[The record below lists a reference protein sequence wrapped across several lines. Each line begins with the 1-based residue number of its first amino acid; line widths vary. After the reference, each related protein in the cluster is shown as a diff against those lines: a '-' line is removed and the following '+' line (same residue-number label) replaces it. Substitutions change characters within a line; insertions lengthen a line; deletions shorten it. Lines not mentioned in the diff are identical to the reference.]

1 MKKKKSLLLFLAAT
15 SASFV
20 QAALPVHTS
29 FAAGIEYVQEKGHTF
44 VKGRVI
50 DSEGNPLVGVT
61 VQIEGTSYGVITDAD
76 GNYILE
82 FPSMAHPKIV
92 FSCIGY
98 KSKSIEFRGV
108 KEQNMMLELDH
119 VALDDLVVIGYGSKS
134 RRNVTT
140 AISTVSQEQISKLAA
155 TTPTLDGLL
164 QGTVK
169 GVLAT
174 TANGEPGSSLK
185 LNIRGITSPYP
196 KSGKGNNN
204 QPLYVIDGVPTFMED
219 TGINPLINISPN
231 DIESIDV
238 LKDAAATAIYG
249 SRGANGVVIVKT
261 KNGKRNEK
269 TKVDF
274 GYTFSFSNPIKNY
287 KPLNISEYKNVQDEI
302 LRNTVD
308 GMNDGSSMVGMYGF
322 DYILNQYGNVSL
334 NEETGLYTYNGLN
347 ESLYG
352 KDNVNWA
359 DEVINKNAP
368 THQYNVAVRGGSNKT
383 NYSFSF
389 NGMNQEGL
397 LLNDRMERYGARL
410 SIDSEINKYITVG
423 GVLDYTYSSRKS
435 GSNDPALGYDN
446 DGWMTRP
453 DLAVR
458 DADGNFQR
466 VDKFGLYADTY
477 NDANAVAKLQRKT
490 KYENDQFSG
499 NAYIDIKPVKGLT
512 LHADANISRFIFSNS
527 YFSPKITLPEQ
538 LGMEPTSTLA
548 ESNYRNTNTSINF
561 RADYKFT
568 LTEAHRFDVMVGYSA
583 DRYWS
588 KEHDQ
593 AYSGFPNDDVLN
605 NASSATTVNKPTETY
620 SKSGLNSIY
629 GRLSYDFLS
638 RYLLDF
644 SLRSDESSKFGP
656 GNKRGTFPAV
666 SLAWRINHE
675 PFLESVRDIDD
686 LKFRLSWGKTGSTNV
701 SDFSYIQ
708 YFNGNQYGGQSGL
721 TLASTYPNKNI
732 KWEMTT
738 EYNAGVDFTLFNGR
752 LNGSFDIY
760 HRKTDG
766 ALAPAPIALEF
777 GIGTYYSNILDLT
790 NNGFE
795 FSIGG
800 DVVRTKDFTYNTML
814 SISSNRNKIT
824 KLNGSTLDMMHQDLY
839 MEGHAMGTVKGYK
852 VAGIYQSQDQISKLN
867 EQAMAK
873 GYGFYQNGAAVGDYM
888 FADTNGDGYISE
900 ADRTAIANPEPK
912 VFGGWSNTLSYK
924 NFTLSMLFQYQLGG
938 DAYYSTMHESASGAL
953 GMSILREMYGNT
965 WTPDRT
971 DAKYAKL
978 MWMPS
983 ADTNTQANDRYV
995 YSNSYFRLRNITLS
1009 YTFEPAWLE
1018 RLHVSGAS
1026 VFFTATNLFTIT
1038 DWPGLDPDMAATN
1051 AFTKTTETKDV
1062 YPMSRSFSFG
1072 LKLQF

>member
-29 FAAGIEYVQEKGHTF
+29 FAAGIENVQEKGHTF
-44 VKGRVI
+44 IKGRVI
-50 DSEGNPLVGVT
+50 DSDGNPLVGVT

-92 FSCIGY
+92 FSSIGY

-134 RRNVTT
+134 RKDVTT

-466 VDKFGLYADTY
+466 VDKFGLYTDTY

-568 LTEAHRFDVMVGYSA
+568 LTEAHRFDVMAGYSA

-666 SLAWRINHE
+666 SLAWRINQE

-721 TLASTYPNKNI
+721 TLASTYPNRDI

-752 LNGSFDIY
+752 LTGSFDIY

-873 GYGFYQNGAAVGDYM
+873 GFDFYQDGAAVGDYM

-938 DAYYSTMHESASGAL
+938 DAYYSTMQESASGAL

-983 ADTNTQANDRYV
+983 AYTNTQANDRYV

>member
-29 FAAGIEYVQEKGHTF
+29 FAAGIENVQEKGHTF
-44 VKGRVI
+44 IKGRVI
-50 DSEGNPLVGVT
+50 DSDGNPLVGVT

-92 FSCIGY
+92 FSSIGY

-134 RRNVTT
+134 RKDVTT

-308 GMNDGSSMVGMYGF
+308 GMNDGSSIVGMYGF

-466 VDKFGLYADTY
+466 VDKFGLYTDTY

-568 LTEAHRFDVMVGYSA
+568 LTEAHRFDVMAGYSA

-666 SLAWRINHE
+666 SLAWRINQE

-708 YFNGNQYGGQSGL
+708 YFNGNLYGGQSGL
-721 TLASTYPNKNI
+721 TLASTYPNKDI

-752 LNGSFDIY
+752 LTGSFDIY

-852 VAGIYQSQDQISKLN
+852 VAGIYQSQDQIRKLN

-873 GYGFYQNGAAVGDYM
+873 GFDFYQDGAAVGDYM

-938 DAYYSTMHESASGAL
+938 DAYYSTMQESASGAI

-983 ADTNTQANDRYV
+983 AYTNTQANDRYV

-1009 YTFEPAWLE
+1009 YTFEPVWLE

>member
-1 MKKKKSLLLFLAAT
+1 M
-15 SASFV
+15 
-20 QAALPVHTS
+20 
-29 FAAGIEYVQEKGHTF
+29 
-44 VKGRVI
+44 I

-61 VQIEGTSYGVITDAD
+61 VQIEDTSYGVITDAD

-92 FSCIGY
+92 FSSIGY

-302 LRNTVD
+302 LRNTID
-308 GMNDGSSMVGMYGF
+308 GMNDGSSIVGMYGF

-466 VDKFGLYADTY
+466 VDKFGLYTDTY

-568 LTEAHRFDVMVGYSA
+568 LTEAHRFDVMAGYSA

-666 SLAWRINHE
+666 SLAWRINQE

-752 LNGSFDIY
+752 LTGSFDIY

-814 SISSNRNKIT
+814 SISSNRNKIS

-867 EQAMAK
+867 EQAMDK
-873 GYGFYQNGAAVGDYM
+873 GYDFYQDGAAVGDYM
-888 FADTNGDGYISE
+888 YVDTNGDGYISE

-938 DAYYSTMHESASGAL
+938 DAYYSTMQESASGAI

-983 ADTNTQANDRYV
+983 VYTNTQANDRYV

-1038 DWPGLDPDMAATN
+1038 NWPGLDPDMSATN
-1051 AFTKTTETKDV
+1051 AFLKTTENKDV

>member
-1 MKKKKSLLLFLAAT
+1 M
-15 SASFV
+15 
-20 QAALPVHTS
+20 
-29 FAAGIEYVQEKGHTF
+29 
-44 VKGRVI
+44 I

-92 FSCIGY
+92 FSSIGY

-134 RRNVTT
+134 RKDVTT

-287 KPLNISEYKNVQDEI
+287 KPLNISEYKHVQDEI

-308 GMNDGSSMVGMYGF
+308 GMNDGSSIVGMYGF

-466 VDKFGLYADTY
+466 VDKFGLYTDTY

-538 LGMEPTSTLA
+538 FGMEPTSTLA

-568 LTEAHRFDVMVGYSA
+568 LTEAHRFDVMAGYSA

-605 NASSATTVNKPTETY
+605 NASSATTVNKPTEIY

-666 SLAWRINHE
+666 SLAWRINQE

-777 GIGTYYSNILDLT
+777 GIGTFYSNILDLT

-814 SISSNRNKIT
+814 SISSNKNKIT

-867 EQAMAK
+867 EQAMAQ

-938 DAYYSTMHESASGAL
+938 DAYYSTMQESASGAI

-983 ADTNTQANDRYV
+983 AYTNTQANDRYV

>member
-29 FAAGIEYVQEKGHTF
+29 FAAGIENVQEKGHTF

-140 AISTVSQEQISKLAA
+140 AISTVNQEQISKLAA

-568 LTEAHRFDVMVGYSA
+568 LTEAHRFDVMAGYSA

-666 SLAWRINHE
+666 SLAWRINQE

-983 ADTNTQANDRYV
+983 ADTNTQVNDRYV

>member
-20 QAALPVHTS
+20 QAAPPFQTS
-29 FAAGIEYVQEKGHTF
+29 FAAGIENVQEKGHTF

-92 FSCIGY
+92 FSSIGY

-308 GMNDGSSMVGMYGF
+308 GMNDGSSQVGMNGL

-334 NEETGLYTYNGLN
+334 NEETGLYTYNDLN

-466 VDKFGLYADTY
+466 VDKLGLYNDTY

-499 NAYIDIKPVKGLT
+499 NAYIDIKPVKELT

-538 LGMEPTSTLA
+538 FGMEPTSTLA

-568 LTEAHRFDVMVGYSA
+568 LTEAHRFDVMAGYSA

-666 SLAWRINHE
+666 SLAWRINQE

-686 LKFRLSWGKTGSTNV
+686 LKLRLSWGKTGSTNV

-721 TLASTYPNKNI
+721 TLASTYPNKDI

-752 LNGSFDIY
+752 LTGSFDIY

-777 GIGTYYSNILDLT
+777 GIGTFYSNILDLT

-814 SISSNRNKIT
+814 SISSNKNKIT

-873 GYGFYQNGAAVGDYM
+873 GYDFYQDRAAVGDYM

-938 DAYYSTMHESASGAL
+938 DAYYSTMQESASGAI

-983 ADTNTQANDRYV
+983 AYTNTQANDRYV

>member
-29 FAAGIEYVQEKGHTF
+29 FAAGIENVQEKGHTF
-44 VKGRVI
+44 IKGRVI
-50 DSEGNPLVGVT
+50 DSDGNPLVGVT

-92 FSCIGY
+92 FSSIGY

-134 RRNVTT
+134 RKDVTT

-308 GMNDGSSMVGMYGF
+308 GMNDGSSIVGMYGF

-466 VDKFGLYADTY
+466 VDKFGLYTDTY

-538 LGMEPTSTLA
+538 FGMEPTSTLA

-568 LTEAHRFDVMVGYSA
+568 LTEAHRFDVMAGYSA

-666 SLAWRINHE
+666 SLAWRINQE

-752 LNGSFDIY
+752 LTGSFDIY

-873 GYGFYQNGAAVGDYM
+873 GYGFYQDGAAVGEYM
-888 FADTNGDGYISE
+888 YVDTNGDGYISE

-938 DAYYSTMHESASGAL
+938 DAYYSTMQESASGAL

-965 WTPDRT
+965 WTPERT

-983 ADTNTQANDRYV
+983 AYTNTQANDRYV

>member
-1 MKKKKSLLLFLAAT
+1 MLFLAAT

-29 FAAGIEYVQEKGHTF
+29 FAAGIENVQEKGHTF

-92 FSCIGY
+92 FSSIGY

-302 LRNTVD
+302 LRNTID
-308 GMNDGSSMVGMYGF
+308 GMNDGSSIVGMYGF

-466 VDKFGLYADTY
+466 VDKFGLYTDTY

-568 LTEAHRFDVMVGYSA
+568 LTEAHRFDVMAGYSA

-593 AYSGFPNDDVLN
+593 AYSGFPNDDILN

-666 SLAWRINHE
+666 SLAWRINQE

-752 LNGSFDIY
+752 LTGSFDIY

-814 SISSNRNKIT
+814 SISSNRNKIS

-867 EQAMAK
+867 EQAMDK
-873 GYGFYQNGAAVGDYM
+873 GYDFYQDGAAVGDYM
-888 FADTNGDGYISE
+888 YVDTNGDGYISE

-924 NFTLSMLFQYQLGG
+924 NFTLSMLFQYQFGG
-938 DAYYSTMHESASGAL
+938 DAYYSTMQESASGAI

-983 ADTNTQANDRYV
+983 VYTNTQANDRYV

>member
-29 FAAGIEYVQEKGHTF
+29 FAAGIENVQEKGHTF

-92 FSCIGY
+92 FSSIGY

-134 RRNVTT
+134 RKDVTT

-174 TANGEPGSSLK
+174 TANGEPGSTLK

-219 TGINPLINISPN
+219 TVINPLINISPN

-308 GMNDGSSMVGMYGF
+308 GMNDGSSIVGMYGF

-334 NEETGLYTYNGLN
+334 NEETGFYTYNGLN
-347 ESLYG
+347 ENLYG

-466 VDKFGLYADTY
+466 VDKFGLYTDTY

-538 LGMEPTSTLA
+538 FGMEPTSTLA

-568 LTEAHRFDVMVGYSA
+568 LTEAHRFDVMAGYSA

-666 SLAWRINHE
+666 SLAWRINQE

-708 YFNGNQYGGQSGL
+708 YFNGNLYGGQSGL

-752 LNGSFDIY
+752 LTGSFDIY

-873 GYGFYQNGAAVGDYM
+873 GYDFYQDGAAVGDYM

-938 DAYYSTMHESASGAL
+938 DAYYSTMQESASGAL

-965 WTPDRT
+965 WTPERT

-983 ADTNTQANDRYV
+983 AYTNTQANDRYV

>member
-29 FAAGIEYVQEKGHTF
+29 FAAGIENVQEKGHTF
-44 VKGRVI
+44 IKGRVI
-50 DSEGNPLVGVT
+50 DSDGNPLVGVT

-92 FSCIGY
+92 FSSIGY

-134 RRNVTT
+134 RKNVTT

-352 KDNVNWA
+352 KDNINWA

-466 VDKFGLYADTY
+466 VDKFGLYTDTY

-568 LTEAHRFDVMVGYSA
+568 LTEAHRFDVMAGYSA

-629 GRLSYDFLS
+629 GRLSYDFIS

-666 SLAWRINHE
+666 SLAWRINQE

-708 YFNGNQYGGQSGL
+708 YFNGNLYGGQSGL
-721 TLASTYPNKNI
+721 TLASTYPNRDI

-752 LNGSFDIY
+752 LTGSFDIY

-852 VAGIYQSQDQISKLN
+852 VAGIYQSQDQINKLN
-867 EQAMAK
+867 EQAMVK
-873 GYGFYQNGAAVGDYM
+873 GFDFYQDGAAVGDYM
-888 FADTNGDGYISE
+888 FADTNGDGFISE

-938 DAYYSTMHESASGAL
+938 DAYYSTMQESASGAL

-983 ADTNTQANDRYV
+983 AYTNTQANDRYV

>member
-29 FAAGIEYVQEKGHTF
+29 FAAGIENVQEKGHTF
-44 VKGRVI
+44 IKGRVI
-50 DSEGNPLVGVT
+50 DSDGNPLVGVT
-61 VQIEGTSYGVITDAD
+61 VQIEGTSYGVITDAE

-92 FSCIGY
+92 FSSIGY

-134 RRNVTT
+134 RKDVTT

-308 GMNDGSSMVGMYGF
+308 GMNDGSSIVGMYGF

-466 VDKFGLYADTY
+466 VDKFGLYTDTY

-568 LTEAHRFDVMVGYSA
+568 LTEAHRFDVMAGYSA

-666 SLAWRINHE
+666 SLAWRINQE

-721 TLASTYPNKNI
+721 TLASTYPNRDI

-752 LNGSFDIY
+752 LTGSFDIY

-852 VAGIYQSQDQISKLN
+852 VAGIYQSPDQIRKLN

-873 GYGFYQNGAAVGDYM
+873 GFDFYQDGAAVGDYM

-938 DAYYSTMHESASGAL
+938 DAYYSTMQESASGAL

-983 ADTNTQANDRYV
+983 AYTNTQANDRYV

>member
-29 FAAGIEYVQEKGHTF
+29 FAAGIENVQEKGHTF
-44 VKGRVI
+44 IKGRVI
-50 DSEGNPLVGVT
+50 DSDGNPLVGVT

-92 FSCIGY
+92 FSSIGY

-134 RRNVTT
+134 RKNVTT

-458 DADGNFQR
+458 DADGNFLR
-466 VDKFGLYADTY
+466 VDKFGLYTDTY

-568 LTEAHRFDVMVGYSA
+568 LTEAHRFDVMAGYSA

-666 SLAWRINHE
+666 SLAWRINQE

-708 YFNGNQYGGQSGL
+708 YFNGNLYGGQSGL
-721 TLASTYPNKNI
+721 TLASTYPNRDI

-752 LNGSFDIY
+752 LTGSFDIY

-852 VAGIYQSQDQISKLN
+852 VAGIYQSPDQIRKLN

-873 GYGFYQNGAAVGDYM
+873 GFDFYQDGAAVGDYM

-938 DAYYSTMHESASGAL
+938 DAYYSTMQESASGAL

-983 ADTNTQANDRYV
+983 AYTNTQANDRYV

>member
-1 MKKKKSLLLFLAAT
+1 MAAT

-29 FAAGIEYVQEKGHTF
+29 FAAGIENVQEKGHTF
-44 VKGRVI
+44 IKGRVI
-50 DSEGNPLVGVT
+50 DSDGNPLVGVT

-92 FSCIGY
+92 FSSIGY

-134 RRNVTT
+134 RKDVTT

-308 GMNDGSSMVGMYGF
+308 GMNDGSSIVGMYGF

-466 VDKFGLYADTY
+466 VDKFGLYTDTY

-568 LTEAHRFDVMVGYSA
+568 LTEAHRFDVMAGYSA

-666 SLAWRINHE
+666 SLAWRINQE

-708 YFNGNQYGGQSGL
+708 YFNGNLYGGQSGL
-721 TLASTYPNKNI
+721 TLASTYPNRDI

-752 LNGSFDIY
+752 LTGSFDIY

-852 VAGIYQSQDQISKLN
+852 VAGIYQSQDQIRKLN

-873 GYGFYQNGAAVGDYM
+873 GFDFYQDGAAVGDYM

-938 DAYYSTMHESASGAL
+938 DAYYSTMQESASGAI

-983 ADTNTQANDRYV
+983 AYTNTQANDRYV

>member
-1 MKKKKSLLLFLAAT
+1 M
-15 SASFV
+15 
-20 QAALPVHTS
+20 
-29 FAAGIEYVQEKGHTF
+29 QEKGHTF

-92 FSCIGY
+92 FSSIGY

-134 RRNVTT
+134 RKDVTT

-302 LRNTVD
+302 LRNTVNS
-308 GMNDGSSMVGMYGF
+308 MNGGSSIVGMYGF

-466 VDKFGLYADTY
+466 VDKFGLYTDTY

-538 LGMEPTSTLA
+538 FGMEPTSTLA

-568 LTEAHRFDVMVGYSA
+568 LTEAHRFDVMAGYSA

-605 NASSATTVNKPTETY
+605 NASSATTVNKLTEIY

-666 SLAWRINHE
+666 SLAWRINQE

-777 GIGTYYSNILDLT
+777 GIGTFYSNILDLT

-814 SISSNRNKIT
+814 SISSNKNKIT

-938 DAYYSTMHESASGAL
+938 DAYYSTMQESASGAI

-983 ADTNTQANDRYV
+983 AYTNTQANDRYV

>member
-20 QAALPVHTS
+20 QAAPPFQTS
-29 FAAGIEYVQEKGHTF
+29 FAAGIENVQEKGHTF

-92 FSCIGY
+92 FSSIGY

-302 LRNTVD
+302 LRNTVNS
-308 GMNDGSSMVGMYGF
+308 MNGGSSIVGMYGF

-561 RADYKFT
+561 RAYYKFT
-568 LTEAHRFDVMVGYSA
+568 LTEAHRFDVMAGYSA

-738 EYNAGVDFTLFNGR
+738 EYNAGVDFSFFNGR
-752 LNGSFDIY
+752 LTGSFDIY

-800 DVVRTKDFTYNTML
+800 DVVRTKDFTYNTMF

-873 GYGFYQNGAAVGDYM
+873 GYGFYQDGAAVGDYM

-938 DAYYSTMHESASGAL
+938 DAYYSTMQESASGAI

-978 MWMPS
+978 MWMPN
-983 ADTNTQANDRYV
+983 AYTNTQANDRYV

>member
-29 FAAGIEYVQEKGHTF
+29 FAAGIENVQEKGHTF

-219 TGINPLINISPN
+219 TGINPFINISPN

-347 ESLYG
+347 ENLYG

-538 LGMEPTSTLA
+538 LSMEPTSTLA

-568 LTEAHRFDVMVGYSA
+568 LTEAHRFDVMAGYSA

-738 EYNAGVDFTLFNGR
+738 EYNAGVDFSFFNGR
-752 LNGSFDIY
+752 LTGSFDIY

>member
-29 FAAGIEYVQEKGHTF
+29 FAAGIENVQEKGHTF

-568 LTEAHRFDVMVGYSA
+568 LTEAHRFDVMAGYSA

-738 EYNAGVDFTLFNGR
+738 EYNAGVDFSFFNGR
-752 LNGSFDIY
+752 LTGSFDIY

-814 SISSNRNKIT
+814 SISANRNKIT

>member
-29 FAAGIEYVQEKGHTF
+29 FAAGIENVQEKGHTF
-44 VKGRVI
+44 IKGRVI
-50 DSEGNPLVGVT
+50 DSDGNPLVGVT

-92 FSCIGY
+92 FSSIGY

-134 RRNVTT
+134 RKDVTT

-308 GMNDGSSMVGMYGF
+308 GMNDGSSIVGMYGF

-466 VDKFGLYADTY
+466 VDKFGLYTDTY

-568 LTEAHRFDVMVGYSA
+568 LTEAHRFDVMAGYSA

-666 SLAWRINHE
+666 SLAWRINQE

-708 YFNGNQYGGQSGL
+708 YFNGNLYGGQSGL
-721 TLASTYPNKNI
+721 TLASTYPNRDI

-752 LNGSFDIY
+752 LTGSFDIY

-852 VAGIYQSQDQISKLN
+852 VAGIYQSQDQIRKLN

-873 GYGFYQNGAAVGDYM
+873 GYGFYQNRAAVGDYM

-900 ADRTAIANPEPK
+900 ADRTAIASPEPK

-938 DAYYSTMHESASGAL
+938 DAYYSTMQESASGAL

-983 ADTNTQANDRYV
+983 AYTNTQANDRYV

-1038 DWPGLDPDMAATN
+1038 NWPGLDPDMAATN

>member
-29 FAAGIEYVQEKGHTF
+29 FAAGIENVQEKGHTF

-92 FSCIGY
+92 FSSIGY

-302 LRNTVD
+302 LRNTID
-308 GMNDGSSMVGMYGF
+308 GMNDGSSIVGMYGF

-466 VDKFGLYADTY
+466 VDKFGLYTDTY

-568 LTEAHRFDVMVGYSA
+568 LTEAHRFDVMAGYSA

-593 AYSGFPNDDVLN
+593 AYSGFPNDDILN

-666 SLAWRINHE
+666 SLAWRINQE

-752 LNGSFDIY
+752 LTGSFDIY

-814 SISSNRNKIT
+814 SISSNRNKIS

-867 EQAMAK
+867 EQAMDK
-873 GYGFYQNGAAVGDYM
+873 GYDFYQDGAAVGDYM
-888 FADTNGDGYISE
+888 YVDTNGDGYISE

-924 NFTLSMLFQYQLGG
+924 NFTLSMLFQYQFGG
-938 DAYYSTMHESASGAL
+938 DAYYSTMQESASGAI

-983 ADTNTQANDRYV
+983 VYTNTQANDRYV

>member
-20 QAALPVHTS
+20 QAAPPFQTS
-29 FAAGIEYVQEKGHTF
+29 FAAGIENVQEKGHTF

-92 FSCIGY
+92 FSSIGY

-302 LRNTVD
+302 LRNTVN
-308 GMNDGSSMVGMYGF
+308 GMNDGSSMGF
-322 DYILNQYGNVSL
+322 DNILNQYGNVSL

-568 LTEAHRFDVMVGYSA
+568 LTEAHRFDVMAGYSA

-666 SLAWRINHE
+666 SLAWRINQE

-752 LNGSFDIY
+752 LTGSFDIY

-888 FADTNGDGYISE
+888 FADTNGDGFISE

-938 DAYYSTMHESASGAL
+938 DAYYSTMQESASGAI

-983 ADTNTQANDRYV
+983 AYTNTQANDRYV

-1051 AFTKTTETKDV
+1051 AFTKKTETKDV

>member
-29 FAAGIEYVQEKGHTF
+29 FAAGIENVQEKGHTF
-44 VKGRVI
+44 IKGRVI
-50 DSEGNPLVGVT
+50 DSDGNPLVGVT

-92 FSCIGY
+92 FSSIGY

-134 RRNVTT
+134 RKDVTT

-308 GMNDGSSMVGMYGF
+308 GMNDGSSIVGMYGF

-397 LLNDRMERYGARL
+397 LLNDRMELYGARL

-466 VDKFGLYADTY
+466 VDKFGLYTDTY

-568 LTEAHRFDVMVGYSA
+568 LTEAHRFDVMAGYSA

-666 SLAWRINHE
+666 SLAWRINQE

-721 TLASTYPNKNI
+721 TLASTYPNKDI

-752 LNGSFDIY
+752 LTGSFDIY

-873 GYGFYQNGAAVGDYM
+873 GFDFYQDGAAVGDYM

-938 DAYYSTMHESASGAL
+938 DAYYSTMQESASGAI

-965 WTPDRT
+965 WTPERT

-983 ADTNTQANDRYV
+983 AYTNTQANDRYV

-1038 DWPGLDPDMAATN
+1038 NWPGLDPDMAATN

>member
-1 MKKKKSLLLFLAAT
+1 M
-15 SASFV
+15 
-20 QAALPVHTS
+20 
-29 FAAGIEYVQEKGHTF
+29 
-44 VKGRVI
+44 I

-92 FSCIGY
+92 FSSIGY

-287 KPLNISEYKNVQDEI
+287 KPLNISEYENVQDEI
-302 LRNTVD
+302 LRNTID
-308 GMNDGSSMVGMYGF
+308 GMNDGSSIVGMYGF

-466 VDKFGLYADTY
+466 VDKFGLYTDTY

-568 LTEAHRFDVMVGYSA
+568 LTEAHRFDVMAGYSA

-629 GRLSYDFLS
+629 GRVSYDFLS

-666 SLAWRINHE
+666 SLAWRINQE

-752 LNGSFDIY
+752 LTGSFDIY

-814 SISSNRNKIT
+814 SISSNRNKIS

-867 EQAMAK
+867 EQAMDK
-873 GYGFYQNGAAVGDYM
+873 GYDFYQDGAAVGDYM
-888 FADTNGDGYISE
+888 YVDTNGDGYISE

-924 NFTLSMLFQYQLGG
+924 NFTLSMLFQYQFGG
-938 DAYYSTMHESASGAL
+938 DAYYSTMQESASGAI

-983 ADTNTQANDRYV
+983 VYTNTQANDRYV

>member
-20 QAALPVHTS
+20 QAAPPFQTS
-29 FAAGIEYVQEKGHTF
+29 FAAGIENVQEKGHTF

-92 FSCIGY
+92 FSSIGY

-302 LRNTVD
+302 LRNTID
-308 GMNDGSSMVGMYGF
+308 GMNDGSSIVGMYGF

-466 VDKFGLYADTY
+466 VDKFGLYTDTY

-568 LTEAHRFDVMVGYSA
+568 LTEAHRFDVMAGYSA

-666 SLAWRINHE
+666 SLAWRINQE

-752 LNGSFDIY
+752 LTGSFDIY

-814 SISSNRNKIT
+814 SISSNRNKIS

-867 EQAMAK
+867 EQAMDK
-873 GYGFYQNGAAVGDYM
+873 GYDFYQDGAAVGDYM
-888 FADTNGDGYISE
+888 YVDTNGDGYISE
-900 ADRTAIANPEPK
+900 TDRTAIANPEPK

-924 NFTLSMLFQYQLGG
+924 NFTLSMLFQYQFGG
-938 DAYYSTMHESASGAL
+938 DAYYSTMQESASGAI

-983 ADTNTQANDRYV
+983 VYTNTQANDRYV

>member
-29 FAAGIEYVQEKGHTF
+29 FAAGIENVQEKGHTF
-44 VKGRVI
+44 IKGRVI
-50 DSEGNPLVGVT
+50 DSDGNPLVGVT

-92 FSCIGY
+92 FSSIGY

-134 RRNVTT
+134 RKNVTT

-308 GMNDGSSMVGMYGF
+308 GMNDGSSIVGMYGF

-466 VDKFGLYADTY
+466 VDKFGLYTDTY

-568 LTEAHRFDVMVGYSA
+568 LTEAHRFDVMAGYSA

-629 GRLSYDFLS
+629 GRLSYDFIS

-666 SLAWRINHE
+666 SLAWRINQE

-752 LNGSFDIY
+752 LTGSFDIY

-852 VAGIYQSQDQISKLN
+852 VAGIYQSQDQIRKLN

-873 GYGFYQNGAAVGDYM
+873 GFDFYQDGAAVGDYM

-938 DAYYSTMHESASGAL
+938 DAYYSTMQESASGAL

-983 ADTNTQANDRYV
+983 AYTNTQANDRYV

>member
-1 MKKKKSLLLFLAAT
+1 MLFLAAT

-29 FAAGIEYVQEKGHTF
+29 FAAGIENVQEKGHTF
-44 VKGRVI
+44 IKGRVI

-92 FSCIGY
+92 FSSIGY

-287 KPLNISEYKNVQDEI
+287 EPLNTAEYKNVQDEI
-302 LRNTVD
+302 LRNTVN
-308 GMNDGSSMVGMYGF
+308 GMNDGSSMGF

-568 LTEAHRFDVMVGYSA
+568 LTEAHRFDVMAGYSA

-666 SLAWRINHE
+666 SLAWRINQE
-675 PFLESVRDIDD
+675 PFLESARDIDD

-721 TLASTYPNKNI
+721 TLASTYPNKDI

-752 LNGSFDIY
+752 LTGSFDIY

-888 FADTNGDGYISE
+888 FADTNGDGFISE

-938 DAYYSTMHESASGAL
+938 DAYYSTMQESASGAI

-978 MWMPS
+978 MWMPN
-983 ADTNTQANDRYV
+983 AYTNTQANDRYV

>member
-1 MKKKKSLLLFLAAT
+1 
-15 SASFV
+15 
-20 QAALPVHTS
+20 
-29 FAAGIEYVQEKGHTF
+29 
-44 VKGRVI
+44 VI

-92 FSCIGY
+92 FSSIGY

-302 LRNTVD
+302 LRNTID
-308 GMNDGSSMVGMYGF
+308 GMNDGSSIVGMYGF

-466 VDKFGLYADTY
+466 VDKFGLYTDTY

-568 LTEAHRFDVMVGYSA
+568 LTEAHRFDVMAGYSA

-666 SLAWRINHE
+666 SLAWRINQE

-752 LNGSFDIY
+752 LTGSFDIY

-814 SISSNRNKIT
+814 SISSNRNKIS

-867 EQAMAK
+867 EQAMDK
-873 GYGFYQNGAAVGDYM
+873 GYDFYQDGAAVGDYM
-888 FADTNGDGYISE
+888 YVDTNGDGYISE

-924 NFTLSMLFQYQLGG
+924 NFTLSMLFQYQFGG
-938 DAYYSTMHESASGAL
+938 DAYYSTMQESASGAI

-983 ADTNTQANDRYV
+983 VYTNTQANDRYV

>member
-1 MKKKKSLLLFLAAT
+1 
-15 SASFV
+15 
-20 QAALPVHTS
+20 
-29 FAAGIEYVQEKGHTF
+29 
-44 VKGRVI
+44 
-50 DSEGNPLVGVT
+50 
-61 VQIEGTSYGVITDAD
+61 
-76 GNYILE
+76 
-82 FPSMAHPKIV
+82 
-92 FSCIGY
+92 
-98 KSKSIEFRGV
+98 
-108 KEQNMMLELDH
+108 MLELDH

-287 KPLNISEYKNVQDEI
+287 EPLNTAEYKNVQDEI
-302 LRNTVD
+302 LRNTVN
-308 GMNDGSSMVGMYGF
+308 GMNDGSSMGF

-368 THQYNVAVRGGSNKT
+368 THQYNVAIRGGSNKT

-466 VDKFGLYADTY
+466 VDKFGLYTDTY

-568 LTEAHRFDVMVGYSA
+568 LTEAHRFDVMAGYSA

-666 SLAWRINHE
+666 SLAWRINQE

-777 GIGTYYSNILDLT
+777 GIGTFYSNILDLT

-873 GYGFYQNGAAVGDYM
+873 GYGFYQDGAAVGDYM

-938 DAYYSTMHESASGAL
+938 DAYYSTMQESASGAI

-983 ADTNTQANDRYV
+983 AYTNTQANDRYV

>member
-1 MKKKKSLLLFLAAT
+1 M
-15 SASFV
+15 
-20 QAALPVHTS
+20 
-29 FAAGIEYVQEKGHTF
+29 
-44 VKGRVI
+44 I

-92 FSCIGY
+92 FSSIGY

-134 RRNVTT
+134 RKDVTT

-302 LRNTVD
+302 LRNTVN

-466 VDKFGLYADTY
+466 VDKFGLYTDTY

-568 LTEAHRFDVMVGYSA
+568 LTEAHRFDVMAGYSA

-666 SLAWRINHE
+666 SLAWRINQE

-777 GIGTYYSNILDLT
+777 GIGTFYSNILDLT

-873 GYGFYQNGAAVGDYM
+873 GYGFYQDGAAVGDYM

-900 ADRTAIANPEPK
+900 VDRTAIANPEPK

-938 DAYYSTMHESASGAL
+938 DAYYSTMQESASGAI

-983 ADTNTQANDRYV
+983 AYTNTQANDRYV

-1051 AFTKTTETKDV
+1051 AFTKTPETKDV

>member
-29 FAAGIEYVQEKGHTF
+29 FAAGIENMQEKGHTF
-44 VKGRVI
+44 IKGRVI
-50 DSEGNPLVGVT
+50 DSDGNPLVGVT

-92 FSCIGY
+92 FSSIGY

-134 RRNVTT
+134 RKDVTT

-466 VDKFGLYADTY
+466 VDKFGLYTDTY

-568 LTEAHRFDVMVGYSA
+568 LTEAHRFDVMAGYSA

-666 SLAWRINHE
+666 SLAWRINQE

-708 YFNGNQYGGQSGL
+708 YFNGNLYGGQSGL
-721 TLASTYPNKNI
+721 TLASTYPNRDI

-752 LNGSFDIY
+752 LTGSFDIY

-873 GYGFYQNGAAVGDYM
+873 GFDFYQDGAAVGDYM

-938 DAYYSTMHESASGAL
+938 DAYYSTMQESASGAL

-965 WTPDRT
+965 WTPERA

-983 ADTNTQANDRYV
+983 AYTNTQANDRYV

>member
-20 QAALPVHTS
+20 QAAPPFQTS
-29 FAAGIEYVQEKGHTF
+29 FAAGIENVQEKGHTF

-92 FSCIGY
+92 FSSIGY

-302 LRNTVD
+302 LRNTVN
-308 GMNDGSSMVGMYGF
+308 GMNDGSSMGF
-322 DYILNQYGNVSL
+322 DNILNQYGNVSL

-568 LTEAHRFDVMVGYSA
+568 LTEAHRFDVMAGYSA

-629 GRLSYDFLS
+629 GRLSYDFIS

-666 SLAWRINHE
+666 SLAWRINQE

-686 LKFRLSWGKTGSTNV
+686 LKLRLSWGKTGSTNV

-752 LNGSFDIY
+752 LTGSFDIY

-938 DAYYSTMHESASGAL
+938 DAYYSTMQESASGAI

-983 ADTNTQANDRYV
+983 AYTNTQANDRYV

>member
-29 FAAGIEYVQEKGHTF
+29 FAAGIENVQEKGHTF

-568 LTEAHRFDVMVGYSA
+568 LTEAHRFDVMAGYSA

-873 GYGFYQNGAAVGDYM
+873 GYGFYQNRAAVGDYM

-983 ADTNTQANDRYV
+983 ADTNTQVNDRYV

>member
-29 FAAGIEYVQEKGHTF
+29 FATGIENVQEKGHTF
-44 VKGRVI
+44 IKGRVI

-568 LTEAHRFDVMVGYSA
+568 LTEAHRFDVMAGYSA

-873 GYGFYQNGAAVGDYM
+873 GYGFYQNRAAVGDYM
-888 FADTNGDGYISE
+888 FADANGDGYISE

-1009 YTFEPAWLE
+1009 YTFEPVWLE

-1026 VFFTATNLFTIT
+1026 VFFTAINLFTIT

>member
-29 FAAGIEYVQEKGHTF
+29 FAAGIENVQEKGHTF
-44 VKGRVI
+44 IKGRVI

-92 FSCIGY
+92 FSSIGY

-308 GMNDGSSMVGMYGF
+308 GMNDGSSIVGMYGF

-466 VDKFGLYADTY
+466 VDKFGLYTDTY

-568 LTEAHRFDVMVGYSA
+568 LTEAHRFDVMAGYSA

-666 SLAWRINHE
+666 SLAWRINQE

-721 TLASTYPNKNI
+721 TLASTYPNRDI

-752 LNGSFDIY
+752 LTGSFDIY

-852 VAGIYQSQDQISKLN
+852 VAGIYQSKDQISKLN
-867 EQAMAK
+867 EQAMGK
-873 GYGFYQNGAAVGDYM
+873 GFDFYQDGAAVGDYM

-938 DAYYSTMHESASGAL
+938 DAYYSTMQESASGAL

-983 ADTNTQANDRYV
+983 AYTNTQANDRYV